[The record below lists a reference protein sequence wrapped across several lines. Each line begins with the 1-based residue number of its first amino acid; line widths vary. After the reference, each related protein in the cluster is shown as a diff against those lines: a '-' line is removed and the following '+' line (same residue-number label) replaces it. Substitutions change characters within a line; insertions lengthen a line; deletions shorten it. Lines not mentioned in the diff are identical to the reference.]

1 MNMFIYV
8 YPWQKWALTF
18 SFSSSCIL
26 IAAWCRQ
33 DGREQSVHQR
43 WAEHVRWSSQH
54 ERRVVQH
61 MPGHQTSRPTES
73 WASNQIPQF
82 GNFILNPSRLK
93 QYKKHA
99 KTMLMLRKLAA
110 EGQAPALQVRDQ
122 SLCLLRAQVSCDETA
137 HFMSSHG
144 EQSSR
149 GYDVV
154 VSSATHNCFGHHKG
168 LQHVQTCPNMFKL
181 LCPDL
186 EKWKYGTKS
195 CHLGMSSSA

>member
-1 MNMFIYV
+1 MCDGPV
-8 YPWQKWALTF
+8 STREE
-18 SFSSSCIL
+18 SFSTC
-26 IAAWCRQ
+26 Q
-33 DGREQSVHQR
+33 DTKHQGQQK
-43 WAEHVRWSSQH
+43 AGPQIKFH
-54 ERRVVQH
+54 
-61 MPGHQTSRPTES
+61 
-73 WASNQIPQF
+73 NIPQF

-168 LQHVQTCPNMFKL
+168 LQHVQTCPNMSKHVQTRSNSCVQIL
-181 LCPDL
+181 
-186 EKWKYGTKS
+186 KS
-195 CHLGMSSSA
+195 ENMEQSRVTWVCLQVLSASG

>member
-43 WAEHVRWSSQH
+43 WAEHVRWS
-54 ERRVVQH
+54 RVSTREESFSTCQDTK
-61 MPGHQTSRPTES
+61 HQGQQKAGPQIKFH
-73 WASNQIPQF
+73 NIPQF
-82 GNFILNPSRLK
+82 GNFILNPSLLK
-93 QYKKHA
+93 QYTKHA
-99 KTMLMLRKLAA
+99 KTMLMLRKLAV

-168 LQHVQTCPNMFKL
+168 LQHV
-181 LCPDL
+181 
-186 EKWKYGTKS
+186 
-195 CHLGMSSSA
+195 